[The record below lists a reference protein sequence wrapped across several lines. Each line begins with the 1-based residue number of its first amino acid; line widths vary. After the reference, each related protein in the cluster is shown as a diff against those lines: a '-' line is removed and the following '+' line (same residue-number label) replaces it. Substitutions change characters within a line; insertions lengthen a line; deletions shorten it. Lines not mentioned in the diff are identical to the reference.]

1 MAVWDDVIP
10 KDELEKFASGGMG
23 VTRVGFGDTP
33 ALVIVD
39 MSYAFVDGAF
49 PLGDSEVGWPAVAA
63 IERLRATARERGIPV
78 FYSTSV
84 WKESAVER
92 GLWKRTPEVDRALQN
107 PKAYE
112 IVAELAPRA
121 GEPVVIKTAPSAFFG
136 TDLLRMLVM
145 RHVDTLIVAG
155 MVTSGCVYAT
165 AVDAFSNGFR
175 VVIPEECAADRSRI
189 GHKVALFN
197 FHMKYGDVV
206 PLDEVLAYLN
216 APDVAAYLEP
226 TPFIDSDT
234 PNVREFARRIV
245 GDETDAVGKAVRLYY
260 AVRDGIAY
268 APYRD
273 FRSPETYRASAV
285 LREGRGF
292 CVGKAAVLAAA
303 ARASGIPAR
312 PGFADVRN
320 HLSTP
325 RLRALMG
332 DTDVFYYHG
341 YVELHL
347 EGRWVKATP
356 AFDKALCDRFGV
368 HALDFDGRADSL
380 FQPYDRAGRRHMEYL
395 CDRGATRDVPAEDIM
410 RTFIASY
417 PGLAAAAPT
426 PETAFRAEAEQTS
439 ADLP

>member
-1 MAVWDDVIP
+1 MPVWDDVIP
-10 KDELEKFASGGMG
+10 KNELEKFASGGMG
-23 VTRVGFGDTP
+23 VTRVGFGDKP

-39 MSYAFVDGAF
+39 MSYAFVDSAF

-63 IERLRATARERGIPV
+63 IQRLRAAARERGIPV

-92 GLWKRTPEVDRALQN
+92 GLWKRTAEVDRAMQD

-121 GEPVVIKTAPSAFFG
+121 GEPVVIKTAPSTFFG

-145 RHVDTLIVAG
+145 EHVDTVILTG
-155 MVTSGCVYAT
+155 MVTSGCVYASG
-165 AVDAFSNGFR
+165 VDAFSNGFH

-206 PLDEVLAYLN
+206 PLDEVLGYL
-216 APDVAAYLEP
+216 DTLGVRAYLEP
-226 TPFIDSDT
+226 TTFIDSEA
-234 PNVREFARRIV
+234 PNVREFAQRVV
-245 GDETDAVGKAVRLYY
+245 GDETDVVKQAVRLYY
-260 AVRDGIAY
+260 AVRDDIAY
-268 APYRD
+268 SPYRD

-285 LREGRGF
+285 LRDGSGF
-292 CVGKAAVLAAA
+292 CVGKAALLAAA
-303 ARASGIPAR
+303 ARATGIPAR

-320 HLSTP
+320 HLCTP
-325 RLRALMG
+325 RMRALMG

-341 YVELHL
+341 YVELYL
-347 EGRWVKATP
+347 DGRWVKATP

-368 HALDFDGRADSL
+368 HALEFDGRADSL

-395 CDRGATRDVPAEDIM
+395 RDRGPTRDIPADDIT

-417 PGLAAAAPT
+417 PGLAAVAAT
-426 PETAFRAEAEQTS
+426 PETAFRAEAEQTA
-439 ADLP
+439 ADAP